1 MEKSNKRIYLCG
13 LQQETDSFN
22 LVPTTIKD
30 YLGVDYDDPAYH
42 QETGRIYPESI
53 SDGAVRGM
61 LDVMERRGYEV
72 ICGVHAKARSGGAVQ
87 QDVVDW
93 FLDHTI
99 GEIRQAG
106 KLDGVLVVLHGATQ
120 SAESDDVCGD
130 ILTAIRQEVG
140 GEAVIAASCDL
151 HANVTRRMAGAA
163 DYICGYQTYPHLD
176 FFQVGSRAA
185 TLLADKLEGRQ
196 LKMAHV
202 TVPVMASAH
211 AYTTERGG
219 LKQLMDRGH
228 DMVARGRLADFSIF
242 QVQPWLDVKE
252 IGSAVLAVAEDEET
266 AVAAAWELA
275 LGNFSLREELQGERL
290 WTIEEVVD
298 AARNNHRDG
307 HPVVL
312 SDSADSPGA
321 GANGD
326 SAAVLEA
333 VLPYRDSL
341 RVAFALDDIPA
352 VEKAWQLGVGA
363 VADFTLGATR
373 APHLS
378 HSVVVKDAVV
388 RSLSDGTFIHE
399 GAAKRGEEVNI
410 GRCAVLQAGKIKILV
425 STNSQLNGDLQFYR
439 GFGIEPT
446 LCDLVNVK
454 RCTSF
459 RVNYEPFAAMICN
472 ASTPGASSP
481 DLKSLPYQRIPRPFY
496 PFDEV
501 TEEMIDQPVCYR

>member
-1 MEKSNKRIYLCG
+1 MSNKRVYLCG

-22 LVPTTIKD
+22 LVPTTIED
-30 YLGVDYDDPAYH
+30 YLGVGYNDPAYS
-42 QETGRIYPESI
+42 QETGRIHPETVG
-53 SDGAVRGM
+53 DGALKGM
-61 LDVMERRGYEV
+61 LDVMAQRGYEV
-72 ICGVHAKARSGGAVQ
+72 ICGVHANARSGGAVQ
-87 QDVVDW
+87 QDVVEW
-93 FLDHTI
+93 FLAHTI

-120 SAESDDVCGD
+120 SLESDDVCGD
-130 ILTAIRQEVG
+130 ILTAIREEVG
-140 GEAVIAASCDL
+140 SDVVIAASCDL
-151 HANVTRRMAGAA
+151 HANVTRRMAAAA

-176 FFQVGSRAA
+176 FYRVGSRAA
-185 TLLADKLEGRQ
+185 TLLADRLEGRQ
-196 LKMAHV
+196 MKMAHV

-219 LKQLMDRGH
+219 LKALMDKGH
-228 DMVARGRLADFSIF
+228 EMVAQGRLADFSIF

-252 IGSAVLAVAEDEET
+252 IGSAVLTVAEDEET
-266 AVAAAWELA
+266 AVSAARELA
-275 LGNFSLREELQGERL
+275 LGNFALREELQGERL

-341 RVAFALDDIPA
+341 RVAFALDDTPA

-399 GAAKRGEEVNI
+399 GAARRGAEINI
-410 GRCAVLQAGKIKILV
+410 GRCAVLQAGKIHILI
-425 STNSQLNGDLQFYR
+425 STNSRFNGDLQFYR

-446 LCDLVNVK
+446 MCDLVNVK

-459 RVNYEPFAAMICN
+459 RANYEPFAALICN
-472 ASTPGASSP
+472 AATPGASSP
-481 DLKSLPYQRIPRPFY
+481 DLKSLPFRRIPRPYY

-501 TEEMIDQPVCYR
+501 TEDMIAEPLCYR

>member
-1 MEKSNKRIYLCG
+1 MATKKRIYLCG

-22 LVPTTIKD
+22 LIPTTIKD
-30 YLGVDYDDPAYH
+30 YLGVDYNDPSYTE
-42 QETGRIYPESI
+42 ETGRIHPEKI
-53 SDGAVRGM
+53 KDGAASGM
-61 LDVMERRGYEV
+61 MAVMVERGYEPV
-72 ICGVHAKARSGGAVQ
+72 YGVQANARSGGAVRH
-87 QDVVDW
+87 DVVEW
-93 FLDHTI
+93 FLNHTLP
-99 GEIRQAG
+99 ELSRE
-106 KLDGVLVVLHGATQ
+106 KVDGVLVVLHGATQ
-120 SAESDDVCGD
+120 SQTCDDVCGT
-130 ILTAIRQEVG
+130 ILTAIRETVG
-140 GEAVIAASCDL
+140 EDIVIAASCDL
-151 HANVTRRMAGAA
+151 HANVTERMVRAA

-176 FFQVGSRAA
+176 QYQVGRRAA
-185 TLLADKLEGRQ
+185 TLLADHLEGHKRK
-196 LKMAHV
+196 LAHT

-211 AYTTERGG
+211 AYSTARGG
-219 LKQLMDRGH
+219 LKLLMDRGH
-228 DMVARGRLADFSIF
+228 EMVATGRLADFSIF
-242 QVQPWLDVKE
+242 QVQPWLDVEK

-266 AVAAAWELA
+266 AIAAAKELA
-275 LGNFSLREELQGERL
+275 LGNFALREELQGEPL
-290 WTIEEVVD
+290 WTIGAVVEK
-298 AARNNHRDG
+298 ALALQEDG

-333 VLPYRDSL
+333 VLPYRDTL
-341 RVAFALDDIPA
+341 RVAFSLDDTPA

-388 RSLSDGTFIHE
+388 RCLSDGTFIHE
-399 GAAKRGEEVNI
+399 GAARRGAQINI
-410 GRCAVLQAGKIKILV
+410 GRCAVLQAGKIQILI
-425 STNSQLNGDLQFYR
+425 STNSRFNGDLQFYR

-446 LCDLVNVK
+446 MCDLVNVK

-459 RVNYEPFAAMICN
+459 RANYEPFASLICN

-501 TEEMIDQPVCYR
+501 TEDMIAEPVCYR